1 MWERAKASRHAYSP
15 LLHFLFHLVYYILMT
30 FICILSFLVDAC
42 MKLLAHVDTEGL
54 FRKSGSV
61 IRLKALRVSDGC
73 KLTLHSPKDLDPE
86 KGLTQQFFVCVCLSR
101 QNWTRVRSACPLHFP
116 VTWPVWWSSS
126 SGSYQSRCCPRSCR
140 RPFSRPSSSPPCRIG
155 PLPPCCCL
163 VYYPTETWAFCVTFL
178 TSSTTCLR
186 GTRVIFSWIAVA
198 FNIICK
204 QPSPIKDG
212 FISLFTHVLIY
223 YCCFSFCLITGVQ
236 RIRWIAVTCL

>member
-86 KGLTQQFFVCVCLSR
+86 KGLTQQFFVCVCPGKTGRGWGVPVHCTSLWRGRSGEAVLQGAARAGAAHRPAGGLS
-101 QNWTRVRSACPLHFP
+101 Q
-116 VTWPVWWSSS
+116 
-126 SGSYQSRCCPRSCR
+126 
-140 RPFSRPSSSPPCRIG
+140 G
-155 PLPPCCCL
+155 PAAPHR
-163 VYYPTETWAFCVTFL
+163 A
-178 TSSTTCLR
+178 
-186 GTRVIFSWIAVA
+186 G
-198 FNIICK
+198 
-204 QPSPIKDG
+204 
-212 FISLFTHVLIY
+212 
-223 YCCFSFCLITGVQ
+223 
-236 RIRWIAVTCL
+236 